1 MKKKLPPLNW
11 LRSFEATARH
21 LNFTQ
26 AAAELN
32 QTQAAISQQIKGLE
46 SQLGTPLFNRLPR
59 GLSMTDAGKA
69 YLPVVHECIRR
80 LNTATDEIF
89 GQGKARLLTIRSSLV
104 FFTFWL
110 APRFARFR
118 ERYPDVGVRFSSHI
132 WTEEF
137 KGESDMEICHGQ
149 GAWPGME
156 ADRLTWDELIPVCS
170 SVMSNGGEVP
180 RTPQDLAEHTLLHVI
195 GYEDGW
201 GHWLD
206 HAGYPDL
213 KFRNQLQFDTLISAL
228 EVARWGDGVALG
240 RSSLVAD
247 MIARGDLIAPF
258 DHGVATSEAFYLV
271 RPANKYIHP
280 HAEIFR
286 SWIIEEATRH
296 QL

>member
-21 LNFTQ
+21 LNITQ

-59 GLSMTDAGKA
+59 GLSMTEAGKA

-80 LNTATDEIF
+80 LRTATDEIF
-89 GQGKARLLTIRSSLV
+89 GQDKTRLLTIRSNLV
-104 FFTFWL
+104 FFTLWL

-118 ERYPDVGVRFSSHI
+118 ERYPHVGLRFSSHI
-132 WTEEF
+132 WADNF
-137 KGESDMEICHGQ
+137 NRESDMEICYGQ
-149 GAWPGME
+149 GAWPGMA

-170 SVMSNGGEVP
+170 PTMSNGLQVP

-206 HAGYPDL
+206 HSGYPDL
-213 KFRNQLQFDTLISAL
+213 QFRNQLQFDTLISAL
-228 EVARWGDGVALG
+228 QVARYGDGIALG
-240 RSSLVAD
+240 RSSLVSE
-247 MIARGDLIAPF
+247 MISKGELIAPF
-258 DHGVATSEAFYLV
+258 NQGVKTSEAFYLV
-271 RPANKYIHP
+271 RPANQYIHP

-286 SWIIEEATRH
+286 TWIVEEATKGN
-296 QL
+296 